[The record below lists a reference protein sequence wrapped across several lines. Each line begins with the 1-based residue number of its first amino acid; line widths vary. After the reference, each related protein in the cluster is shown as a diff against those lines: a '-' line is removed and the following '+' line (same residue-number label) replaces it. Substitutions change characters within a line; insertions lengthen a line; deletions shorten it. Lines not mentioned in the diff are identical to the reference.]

1 MYFNPYLKALSL
13 SVYTLT
19 VYIRY
24 CILLNKPNP
33 FLFPFSC
40 IKNCQER
47 VNPDEKLI
55 VESTCTA
62 NCYGQ
67 LEFQWTLFWFDNIDT
82 PEPFDLS
89 ELNKV

>member
-1 MYFNPYLKALSL
+1 MSAKE
-13 SVYTLT
+13 
-19 VYIRY
+19 I
-24 CILLNKPNP
+24 NKCK
-33 FLFPFSC
+33 FLFSC

-55 VESTCTA
+55 IESTCTA

-67 LEFQWTLFWFDNIDT
+67 LELKWILFWFDNIDM

-89 ELNKV
+89 ELNEVGAEVVFFLICSQLIVQKTF